1 MPKLMEIGFDVSV
14 IRDRYDFD
22 FPGGSCV
29 AV

>member
-1 MPKLMEIGFDVSV
+1 MPKLMEIGFDESE

-22 FPGGSCV
+22 FTRGSCV